1 MTNVI
6 VARKRNIQV
15 SVNATAGI
23 IQPTSPVTLQKVPTI
38 NTGISRIDE
47 MDDVNSSGESNGAT
61 LVYSSA
67 LDKYIVKKLNLA
79 DVEGDLDGGEF

>member
-23 IQPTSPVTLQKVPTI
+23 IQPTSPVTIQKTPNI
-38 NTGISRIDE
+38 NIGRTRLDQMEDVSSTGE
-47 MDDVNSSGESNGAT
+47 ANGAT
-61 LVYSSA
+61 LVYDSTI
-67 LDKYIVKKLNLA
+67 DKYIVKKLNLS